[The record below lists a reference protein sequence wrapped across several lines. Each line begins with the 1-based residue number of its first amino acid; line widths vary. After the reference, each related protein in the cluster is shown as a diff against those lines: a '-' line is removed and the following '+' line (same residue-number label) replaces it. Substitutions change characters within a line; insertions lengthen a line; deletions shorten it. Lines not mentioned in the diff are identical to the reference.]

1 MIRSFSIVAGAVM
14 AAGLAACAATTAP
27 DAPPVDESL
36 AAPLNPLPTDLTG
49 YLAHG
54 DIDGAT
60 LLGPPPAPGSLIGQA
75 DRARYEETR
84 ALAGSPRWKQA
95 VVENDLWGGGA
106 LKQYAC
112 KLGVS
117 IDEKQTP
124 TALRVMHRVEL
135 DVRTVGKPAKDHYDR
150 PRPMIGDDKPICIPR
165 EDWMKTNASYPSG
178 HSMTGWAWALILAEL
193 APAKADAMLG
203 VGKQIGE
210 SRIICGVHY
219 ASDIEAGRTLA
230 SAMVARLHGDPQF
243 QADMKKARSEI
254 IRAKAAPSGCAA

>member
-1 MIRSFSIVAGAVM
+1 MTRSFSIVAGM
-14 AAGLAACAATTAP
+14 ALAAALAACATTETA

-36 AAPLNPLPTDLTG
+36 AAPLNPPPTDLIG
-49 YLAHG
+49 YLADG
-54 DIDGAT
+54 DLNGAA
-60 LLGPPPAPGSLIGQA
+60 LLGPPPTPQSLTGQA

-124 TALRVMHRVEL
+124 TALKIMHRVEL
-135 DVRTVGKPAKDHYDR
+135 DVRTIGKPAKDHYDR

-193 APAKADAMLG
+193 APAKADAMLD

-254 IRAKAAPSGCAA
+254 ARAKTAPSGCAA